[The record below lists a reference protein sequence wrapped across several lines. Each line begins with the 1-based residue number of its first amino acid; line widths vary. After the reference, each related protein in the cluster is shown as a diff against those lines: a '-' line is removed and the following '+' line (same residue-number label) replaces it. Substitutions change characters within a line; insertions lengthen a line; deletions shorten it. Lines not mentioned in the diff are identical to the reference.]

1 MLCGLGGQNSKQLF
15 HQQLH
20 VELDKDF
27 LTPAR
32 SVTFKSSYRNFHLH
46 LVKNMGNSPENRG
59 QQTGHKMLLPESVD
73 TIKWKQAL
81 VYPIKMSV
89 VLTVVKKKS
98 NCEVP
103 EM

>member
-1 MLCGLGGQNSKQLF
+1 
-15 HQQLH
+15 
-20 VELDKDF
+20 
-27 LTPAR
+27 
-32 SVTFKSSYRNFHLH
+32 
-46 LVKNMGNSPENRG
+46 MGNSPENRG